1 MQFTLQVLLYCW
13 WYRWPQL
20 PRRSS
25 ASVAGWASGSWW
37 GGRLLNFEAQKACP
51 RMLSINKLLP
61 PVSNWG
67 VQGRDEEEAPNCHLL
82 SRISGFKGG
91 TPPYNIQKFMSTDA
105 DQNFI
110 IYFALRFLLLVQD
123 NENPVNIM
131 WKMQKRAFFN
141 WYSNGQVDIALVKN
155 EFQSISSWIESKS
168 VWKSWKKSGMQ
179 LFANTKLV
187 KNKYFTY
194 IWPPK
199 EVANWWKGQMPLC
212 SRTQWIFESLADQNS
227 EFLCWLFQFCAHLAT
242 SNKFFLHNRT
252 W

>member
-1 MQFTLQVLLYCW
+1 MRAW
-13 WYRWPQL
+13 
-20 PRRSS
+20 RR
-25 ASVAGWASGSWW
+25 
-37 GGRLLNFEAQKACP
+37 
-51 RMLSINKLLP
+51 
-61 PVSNWG
+61 
-67 VQGRDEEEAPNCHLL
+67 
-82 SRISGFKGG
+82 
-91 TPPYNIQKFMSTDA
+91 T
-105 DQNFI
+105 
-110 IYFALRFLLLVQD
+110 LLVQD

-131 WKMQKRAFFN
+131 WKMQKRAILN
-141 WYSNGQVDIALVKN
+141 WYSNGQVDIVLVKN

-227 EFLCWLFQFCAHLAT
+227 EFLCWRFQFCAQLT
-242 SNKFFLHNRT
+242 PSNEKYWQKGTRKFYSQAIWPSFSRPSTQEGRGT
-252 W
+252 WLYLKWPIIWCKVALYWPLLLGGAVSIILGN